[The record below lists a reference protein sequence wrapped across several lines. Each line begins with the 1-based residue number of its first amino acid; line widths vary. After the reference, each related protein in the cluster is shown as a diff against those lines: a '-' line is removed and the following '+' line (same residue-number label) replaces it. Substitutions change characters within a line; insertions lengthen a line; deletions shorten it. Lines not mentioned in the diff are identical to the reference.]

1 MTSSMLARA
10 RVYAL
15 TVSASALGFAACGE
29 SGGASIDTTPDPPAG
44 PSAGPGATPPGSA
57 GAPSAGGSTGGGG
70 LSGEVPQG
78 SGGVDGETEG
88 SGGSVSDAPDD
99 EQVVELGP
107 PGKPSRLMRSQPLE
121 PLAGG
126 RWIYNPHRGGANR
139 YQGSG
144 HTHAAPDHSNMDPR
158 RQQERLRDLP
168 GELKHH
174 FVWMTAHLTVIPD
187 PGVSGITHLY
197 GVENYTKKLPS
208 GGAPH
213 VVALLP
219 DAKLV
224 GRSQPFGLYNYTLTE
239 MPARIEAEGGLAV
252 LAHPSRYSPT
262 IAETV
267 AVGDALWGMEVVSGG
282 TSPAENFR
290 YLDARLS
297 AGKYTC
303 VTAGNDLHAA
313 NSGLTTGYQH
323 VSAESA
329 EREELFEAVRA
340 CNFFACRADN
350 ERTAPVSEPT
360 VRVEDGGVHVTM
372 GRSGTIRYVTK
383 NGAVRKTTT
392 GTSAEYTPSA
402 DDGYVR
408 VEMSVPG
415 AQCYSQ
421 PLWLMTP

>member
-1 MTSSMLARA
+1 MTSSILARA
-10 RVYAL
+10 RVYAI
-15 TVSASALGFAACGE
+15 TASASALVLAACSDSDGT
-29 SGGASIDTTPDPPAG
+29 SLDTPPEHPADPGPDPTTA
-44 PSAGPGATPPGSA
+44 PPGSA
-57 GAPSAGGSTGGGG
+57 GAPSAGGNTGSGGV
-70 LSGEVPQG
+70 SGEVPQG
-78 SGGVDGETEG
+78 SGGVDGETDG
-88 SGGSVSDAPDD
+88 SGGDAPDGSD
-99 EQVVELGP
+99 DDPVELGP
-107 PGKPSRLMRSQPLE
+107 PGKPSRLMQERPLE
-121 PLAGG
+121 PVAGG
-126 RWIYNPHRGGANR
+126 RWIYNPHRGGTNR

-267 AVGDALWGMEVVSGG
+267 AVGDALWGIEVVSGG
-282 TSPAENFR
+282 TSPAENLK

-303 VTAGNDLHAA
+303 LTAGNDLHAA
-313 NSGLTTGYQH
+313 TSGLTTGYQH

-360 VRVEDGGVHVTM
+360 VRVVDGSIHATM

-383 NGAVRKTTT
+383 NGAVRKTAT
-392 GTSAEYTPSA
+392 GTSAEYAPSA

>member
-1 MTSSMLARA
+1 M
-10 RVYAL
+10 
-15 TVSASALGFAACGE
+15 
-29 SGGASIDTTPDPPAG
+29 PA
-44 PSAGPGATPPGSA
+44 
-57 GAPSAGGSTGGGG
+57 
-70 LSGEVPQG
+70 
-78 SGGVDGETEG
+78 
-88 SGGSVSDAPDD
+88 
-99 EQVVELGP
+99 
-107 PGKPSRLMRSQPLE
+107 QPLE
-121 PLAGG
+121 PLADG
-126 RWIYNPHRGGANR
+126 RWIYNPHRGGAHR
-139 YQGSG
+139 FQGSG
-144 HTHAAPDHSNMDPR
+144 HTHAAPDHSGMDPR

-168 GELKHH
+168 GESKHH
-174 FVWMTAHLTVIPD
+174 FVWMTAHLAVIPD

-262 IAETV
+262 VAETV

-282 TSPAENFR
+282 TSPANNLK

-303 VTAGNDLHAA
+303 LSAGNDLHEA
-313 NSGLTTGYQH
+313 NSGFTTGYQL
-323 VSAESA
+323 VSAPSA
-329 EREELFEAVRA
+329 EREDLFAAVRA
-340 CNFFACRADN
+340 CNFFACRADS
-350 ERTAPVSEPT
+350 ERIPPVSEPT
-360 VRVEDGGVHVTM
+360 VRVVDGSVHVTV
-372 GRSGTIRYVTK
+372 GRSATIRYVAK
-383 NGAVRKTTT
+383 NGAVRKTAT

-402 DDGYVR
+402 DDGYLR
-408 VEMSVPG
+408 VEMSVAG

-421 PLWLMTP
+421 PLWLMAP